1 MTIQPLRSSL
11 FSLALIFSGQ
21 AFAEIQTQIIT
32 YQDGDNTLQGYF
44 SWDDSVEGKRPG
56 VLVAHEWWGLN
67 DYARQRT
74 RMLAELGY
82 VAFAVDM
89 YGKDQ
94 VTKHSE
100 QASAWMS
107 KITENVDNWQRRAH
121 LGLQKLKAH
130 KLVNGNKTAAIG
142 YCFGGATV
150 LQLAYSGADING
162 VVSFHGSLPAA
173 AETQYANINAS
184 ILAAHG
190 NADPF
195 VPAEQV
201 TAFKTALE
209 AAGADW
215 QLLSFGGVKH
225 SFTNP
230 GSAIYGLD
238 ALVYDSDADRRSWQA
253 MQNFFD
259 EIFAD

>member
-1 MTIQPLRSSL
+1 MRRTAHSL
-11 FSLALIFSGQ
+11 LLSFTLLWSGLS
-21 AFAEIQTQIIT
+21 FAEIQTQIVN
-32 YQDGDNTLQGYF
+32 YQDGDTQLQGYF
-44 SWDDSVEGKRPG
+44 SWDDSIEGKRPG
-56 VLVAHEWWGLN
+56 VLVVHEWWGLN

-89 YGKDQ
+89 YGKNQ
-94 VTKHSE
+94 VTDHPD
-100 QASAWMS
+100 QATAWMT
-107 KITENVDNWQRRAH
+107 KITQNVDNWQRRAN
-121 LGLQKLKAH
+121 LGLKQLKAH
-130 KLVNGNKTAAIG
+130 PLVDANKTAAIG

-150 LQLAYSGADING
+150 LQLAYSGADVNG

-173 AETQYANINAS
+173 NEAQYSNIKAK

-190 NADPF
+190 NADAF
-195 VPAEQV
+195 VPTEQV
-201 TAFKTALE
+201 QAFKTSLE

-230 GSAIYGLD
+230 NASSYGLD
-238 ALVYDSDADRRSWQA
+238 ALAYDANADRRSWQA
-253 MQNFFD
+253 MQDFFA
-259 EIFAD
+259 EIFSD